1 MKNLFWS
8 FLGIFLC
15 SGPVSAAELTIT
27 SLTSTGRL
35 TVSNAYPNGIVA
47 VEQSPQPNGPW
58 TPAKSAFAVATTAS
72 LDLAPTGRMGLFRA
86 SAVDLS
92 GALPPWTLAASDFLD
107 FQTFALRLS
116 FPPDT
121 DALSPYLGTELSP
134 ATQERLFLYVGG
146 PDPELEDGLLTD
158 LNALMQRQSIYTP
171 ERFTGVILTPTT
183 QALLAQPPSSA
194 GLVELNRRLME
205 DAYPV
210 ELAQKRRVAFTNL
223 VSSYGVLSTIAGS
236 GQIACSACNS
246 WNPAFEGGPAT
257 EAALSSPHIA
267 MADRAGNIYIADKRG
282 HAIRKVRPDG
292 TIVTVA
298 GTGLLGHGDSAPA
311 PATTVAL
318 NNPNGLWVRADGS
331 YYILDRDNGLI
342 RKVDTN
348 GIMTTV
354 ADNSVPIPGG
364 RGLWVSEDESI
375 LYFAA
380 GSEVKTWD
388 ATNGLAIFAS
398 GFVQVGNLAVDPA
411 GNLVVTDSD
420 ASRVYRVSR
429 DGTRTIIAG
438 NADFSAGGD
447 GLLATQTAL
456 AQVRAI
462 WYLPTGGYF
471 LGTDVGSQ
479 VWYVDTDGHIHL
491 FLNGN
496 SGSAHAGDGAW
507 FYQDPTT
514 PKVSFVKQ
522 ITMDYDGNLLIT
534 EATEGYVR
542 RIPFQRPPR

>member
-1 MKNLFWS
+1 
-8 FLGIFLC
+8 
-15 SGPVSAAELTIT
+15 
-27 SLTSTGRL
+27 
-35 TVSNAYPNGIVA
+35 
-47 VEQSPQPNGPW
+47 
-58 TPAKSAFAVATTAS
+58 
-72 LDLAPTGRMGLFRA
+72 
-86 SAVDLS
+86 
-92 GALPPWTLAASDFLD
+92 
-107 FQTFALRLS
+107 
-116 FPPDT
+116 
-121 DALSPYLGTELSP
+121 
-134 ATQERLFLYVGG
+134 
-146 PDPELEDGLLTD
+146 
-158 LNALMQRQSIYTP
+158 
-171 ERFTGVILTPTT
+171 
-183 QALLAQPPSSA
+183 
-194 GLVELNRRLME
+194 
-205 DAYPV
+205 
-210 ELAQKRRVAFTNL
+210 
-223 VSSYGVLSTIAGS
+223 
-236 GQIACSACNS
+236 
-246 WNPAFEGGPAT
+246 
-257 EAALSSPHIA
+257 
-267 MADRAGNIYIADKRG
+267 
-282 HAIRKVRPDG
+282 
-292 TIVTVA
+292 
-298 GTGLLGHGDSAPA
+298 
-311 PATTVAL
+311 
-318 NNPNGLWVRADGS
+318 
-331 YYILDRDNGLI
+331 
-342 RKVDTN
+342 
-348 GIMTTV
+348 
-354 ADNSVPIPGG
+354 
-364 RGLWVSEDESI
+364 
-375 LYFAA
+375 
-380 GSEVKTWD
+380 
-388 ATNGLAIFAS
+388 LAIFAS